1 MAHLDYSP
9 DSKMLFVGE
18 GNFSYSMSIC
28 ITLGSGANMTVTSY
42 DTTKDLR
49 EKYPDALANIRLLTD
64 SGATVLH
71 GVDARKMSEHPSLR
85 GRTYDFIIYNFPHAG
100 FIGDESTPAVINKHR
115 ELVRGFFLNA
125 VSMLSPEGQ
134 CHVTH
139 KRKPPFNQWH
149 IPKLASECGLGLTD
163 CADFSIE
170 DYPGYDNKRGDG
182 ERADKRFPLGKC
194 CKYKFVKEFGVD
206 ALCSKVSLFNT

>member
-9 DSKMLFVGE
+9 DSTMLFIGE

-28 ITLGSGANMTVTSY
+28 ITLGAGANMTVTSY
-42 DTTKDLR
+42 DTIKDLK
-49 EKYPDALANIRLLTD
+49 EKYPDALANIRRLTD

-71 GVDARKMSEHPSLR
+71 GVDARK
-85 GRTYDFIIYNFPHAG
+85 I
-100 FIGDESTPAVINKHR
+100 KHR
-115 ELVRGFFLNA
+115 ELVRGFFLN
-125 VSMLSPEGQ
+125 VIPMLSPEGQ

-149 IPKLASECGLGLTD
+149 IPKLAAECGLGLTE
-163 CADFSIE
+163 CADFNIK

-182 ERADKRFPLGKC
+182 ERADKRFPLGIC
-194 CKYKFVKEFGVD
+194 CKYKFVREFDV
-206 ALCSKVSLFNT
+206 

>member
-9 DSKMLFVGE
+9 DSNMLFVGE

-49 EKYPDALANIRLLTD
+49 EKYPDAWANIRLLTD

-85 GRTYDFIIYNFPHAG
+85 DLILCFFSLA
-100 FIGDESTPAVINKHR
+100 SCSKHR
-115 ELVRGFFLNA
+115 ELVCGFFLNA
-125 VSMLSPEGQ
+125 VPMLSPEGQ

-163 CADFSIE
+163 CADFNIE

-206 ALCSKVSLFNT
+206 ALCSKVSLFST